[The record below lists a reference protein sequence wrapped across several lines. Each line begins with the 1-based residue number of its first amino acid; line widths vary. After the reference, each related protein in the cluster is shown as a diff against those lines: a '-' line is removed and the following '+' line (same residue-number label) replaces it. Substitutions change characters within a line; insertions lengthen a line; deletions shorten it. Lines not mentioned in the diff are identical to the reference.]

1 MGNTFRNLREV
12 LMPWKESSV
21 MEERLRFV
29 ARLLDGEGMSD
40 VCREFGISRK
50 TGYKIYNRY
59 KEQGLDAL
67 CDRSRRPVRYANQL
81 PDQMEQMIVRLKRDK
96 PHWGARKIREL
107 LVRRLAGDVR
117 IPAKSTVHAVL
128 DRHGLVKRGRQRQRN
143 KAQGTTLSTGAL
155 PNELWCADYKGE
167 FKLGNRQYC
176 YPLTVTDHASRA
188 LLMCEAHGSTKET
201 NAFTAFQRLFQDRGL
216 PDAMR
221 TDNGLPFA
229 SPNGLYNL
237 SKLSVWWLRLGI
249 NIERIKPGHPQQ
261 NGRHERMHLTLKRET
276 TRPPGTN
283 NLQQQARFDDFVSEF
298 NTERPHE
305 ALHMKCP
312 DEVYTPSKRP
322 YQGLPEIEYPFHD
335 KDILVTACGRICMHR
350 KKINISTVMAGQ
362 RLGIKEID
370 DGIWLVS
377 FMHYDLGYIDLEQ
390 RTLQTIDNPFGTR
403 LSPMS

>member
-1 MGNTFRNLREV
+1 MGNTFSFLEGV

-29 ARLLDGEGMSD
+29 ARLLEGESMSE
-40 VCREFGISRK
+40 VCRAFGISRK
-50 TGYKIYNRY
+50 TGYKIYDRFKDNGV
-59 KEQGLDAL
+59 EAL

-81 PDQMEQMIVRLKRDK
+81 PEQIEHMIVNLKRGK

-128 DRHGLVKRGRQRQRN
+128 DRHGLVKRGKQRRRN
-143 KAQGTTLSTGAL
+143 KAQGTTLSSGSV

-167 FKLGNRQYC
+167 FKLGNGQYC
-176 YPLTVTDHASRA
+176 YPLTVTDHASRN
-188 LLMCEAHGSTKET
+188 LLMCEAHGSTQEG
-201 NAFTAFQRLFQDRGL
+201 NAFAAFQRLFEERGL

-249 NIERIKPGHPQQ
+249 AIERIKPGHPQQ
-261 NGRHERMHLTLKRET
+261 NGRHERMHLTLKKET
-276 TRPPGTN
+276 TRPPGMN
-283 NLQQQARFDDFVSEF
+283 ALQQQVRFDDFITQF
-298 NTERPHE
+298 NNERPHE
-305 ALHMKCP
+305 ALDMQFP
-312 DEVYTPSKRP
+312 SEVYQPAKRS
-322 YQGLPEIEYPFHD
+322 YNGLPEVEYPFHD

-362 RLGIKEID
+362 RLGIKEVD
-370 DGIWLVS
+370 DGIWLIT
-377 FMHYDLGYIDLEQ
+377 FMKYDLGYIDLEQ
-390 RTLQTIDNPFGTR
+390 KTLQTIDNPFGTS